1 MITRDPITGTVKS
14 DALTIP
20 FEVYRGRC
28 LLCYPLPPSSF
39 APTATNDSVPVAEVQ
54 APQETAQAA
63 AAAAGFGQQEGSDSE
78 REMEGYIVE
87 ARPETEEDQD
97 IVVGEVVI
105 GGNDDAT
112 SGPYQLQ
119 SIGGDNNDEL
129 SSRHQHLRE
138 DVSGPSRPWFSSA
151 IEAEGS
157 EEEGDSNVANSGKR
171 KRGGPNSNGAGRD
184 VNVASAATAVGGN
197 GATATAAATDKPK
210 KRGRGRPKG
219 SKNKPKPTEEY
230 TEASPTEGASKEKRK
245 RKKRDG
251 GPFVTDG
258 NNDRGSKR
266 HRLKNQTQTS
276 SESNTSKS
284 ISQSQRNGGKS
295 APPSAKEQ
303 KLKAAIVELSKEK
316 KRKTA
321 AVRSLKILLKQCKAA
336 GSLEKE
342 ADVAN
347 QIVALGGVEAILEN
361 MKVLFGTSEVLVLGC
376 EILQY
381 VCYFDNAA
389 VEHHN
394 IHRFIRLALDKSS
407 DVRVVQSSIGALQT
421 CVGVSKDID
430 QEIISGGCLDQVVKS
445 MEEHS
450 NVPEIQLNACLFL
463 QDLTA
468 EADPASITNVLR
480 SGALDSVIRA
490 VKHTKKS
497 DIILA
502 GLAAIGNMPQEE
514 LVDPDAS
521 LQTFE
526 SLKSFLHSSMDP
538 INGDPVVVAQCC
550 GLLNNLSVETSRIN
564 AAIVQ
569 AGFGKK
575 TIDILEAFDKDESV
589 QSSGC
594 MLLRALA
601 HGSKSGR
608 SDEIVRDG
616 GLERIS
622 HCLGAFIDSANV
634 LTAAL
639 GALRNMNYP
648 EDHSC
653 SIVDTVDKIFRAME
667 NHPEEQ
673 EIQEDGCELLWQY
686 MACSSVLGK
695 IKEEEAL
702 LTDAADNFPESC
714 GPVVAIMLPMLYSK
728 DNSFLV

>member
-39 APTATNDSVPVAEVQ
+39 APTAANDSVPVAEVQ

-63 AAAAGFGQQEGSDSE
+63 AAAGLAQQEGSDSE

-87 ARPETEEDQD
+87 ARLETEEDQD
-97 IVVGEVVI
+97 KVVVGEVVI
-105 GGNDDAT
+105 GGNHDAT
-112 SGPYQLQ
+112 TGPYQLQ
-119 SIGGDNNDEL
+119 SIRGDNNDEL

-138 DVSGPSRPWFSSA
+138 DVSGPSRPSFSSA

-157 EEEGDSNVANSGKR
+157 EEEGDSNVVSSGKR

-184 VNVASAATAVGGN
+184 VNIASAVTAVGGN
-197 GATATAAATDKPK
+197 GAAATDKPK

-219 SKNKPKPTEEY
+219 SKNKPKPTEEHA
-230 TEASPTEGASKEKRK
+230 EASPTEGACEEKRK

-251 GPFVTDG
+251 GPLTYFA
-258 NNDRGSKR
+258 
-266 HRLKNQTQTS
+266 
-276 SESNTSKS
+276 
-284 ISQSQRNGGKS
+284 

-303 KLKAAIVELSKEK
+303 KLKAAIVELSKEN

-389 VEHHN
+389 VENHN
-394 IHRFIRLALDKSS
+394 IHRSIRLALDKSS

-421 CVGVSKDID
+421 CVGVSKDVD
-430 QEIISGGCLDQVVKS
+430 QEIISGGCLDRVVKS
-445 MEEHS
+445 MEEHA

-468 EADPASITNVLR
+468 ETDPASITNVLR

-538 INGDPVVVAQCC
+538 INGDPAVVAQCC
-550 GLLNNLSVETSRIN
+550 GLLNNLSVETSRTN

-575 TIDILEAFDKDESV
+575 TIDILEAFDKDENV

-616 GLERIS
+616 GLERVS

-728 DNSFLV
+728 DNSFSV